1 LILAVV
7 VTAASVHDRDGA
19 KAVLALLRHQF
30 SRLRVIWADQA
41 YAGQLVTW
49 VQALRVQHPRRLGVV
64 KRAKRPLGFAVR
76 PQRWMVERTLG
87 WLNRDRRLRND
98 DEYLPG
104 TSAAMIRVVMIHLM
118 IRRLAR
124 IAPY

>member
-1 LILAVV
+1 VQ
-7 VTAASVHDRDGA
+7 DRDGA
-19 KAVLALLRHQF
+19 KTVLTFLRHQC

-41 YAGQLVTW
+41 SAGQLVTW
-49 VQALRVQHPRRLGVV
+49 VQALRVHHPIRLEVV
-64 KRAKRPLGFAVR
+64 KRTKRAEGFAVS
-76 PQRWMVERTLG
+76 PKRWIAERTLG
-87 WLNRDRRLRND
+87 WLNRYRRLSQD

-104 TSAAMIRVVMIHLM
+104 TSEAMMRVVMIHLM